1 MNYFNNLF
9 NDRKLR
15 EAFKLK
21 KNLIN
26 MRNPLIFGITR
37 ILVIL
42 YGSPHF
48 YD

>member
-21 KNLIN
+21 KKPYKYEESSNI
-26 MRNPLIFGITR
+26 RN
-37 ILVIL
+37 
-42 YGSPHF
+42 Y
-48 YD
+48 